1 MYTVTYRKPGT
12 SRTEHKTLEH
22 KQSALEFA
30 QSRAIYHDE
39 IAEVLKEQQLI
50 IRYWY
55 NEEFGLQYLEY

>member
-1 MYTVTYRKPGT
+1 MYTVAYRKPNT
-12 SRTEHKTLEH
+12 SRAEHKTLRT

-39 IAEVLKEQQLI
+39 IAEVFKEQQLT

-55 NEEFGLQYLEY
+55 NEEFGLQYVEY